1 MIMVWVEAHP
11 EVIIDSCDD
20 DGDEFQ
26 TDAKGFLLMIFD
38 VVHDST
44 DTISMWGV

>member
-1 MIMVWVEAHP
+1 MEAHL
-11 EVIIDSCDD
+11 EAINDSWDD
-20 DGDEFQ
+20 DDDDDAEIQ

-44 DTISMWGV
+44 DTISM

>member
-1 MIMVWVEAHP
+1 MIL
-11 EVIIDSCDD
+11 DSCDD
-20 DGDEFQ
+20 DDDDDDEDGDDGDDDDEVQ

-44 DTISMWGV
+44 DTISM